1 MDLGWRQES
10 VHENDLNEYKSGFVL
25 VLSLPK
31 PTQGSHDVHHQAGS
45 VVAPLRE
52 NPVPRGPG
60 ISSRRTGRRASSSG
74 SASRARPS
82 RRSGHCGRTT
92 NTTATASATAGWSGR
107 DRSESGQQRRRDS
120 NWDSRAPRPV
130 WQ

>member
-10 VHENDLNEYKSGFVL
+10 VHENDLNEYKSDFLL

-31 PTQGSHDVHHQAGS
+31 PTQGSHVHHQAGS

-60 ISSRRTGRRASSSG
+60 ISSRRTGRRASSG
-74 SASRARPS
+74 ATSRARPS
-82 RRSGHCGRTT
+82 RRSGHSGRST
-92 NTTATASATAGWSGR
+92 NTTATAMATAGPAVIGARAGNSGAVTPTGTVMR
-107 DRSESGQQRRRDS
+107 RGPFGSE
-120 NWDSRAPRPV
+120 A
-130 WQ
+130 